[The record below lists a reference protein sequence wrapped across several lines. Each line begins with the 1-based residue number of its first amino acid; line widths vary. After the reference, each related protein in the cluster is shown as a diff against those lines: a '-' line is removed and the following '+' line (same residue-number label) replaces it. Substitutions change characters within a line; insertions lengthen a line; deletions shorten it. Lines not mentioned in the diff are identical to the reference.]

1 MAKRTTRSRSSD
13 TSATTDL
20 TEPINQANDTRSNS
34 MGSEPSEEDIRLRAY
49 HRFLARGGQD
59 GGDFDD
65 WMQAKEELKR
75 IRN

>member
-1 MAKRTTRSRSSD
+1 MAKRTTRARTGD

-20 TEPINQANDTRSNS
+20 TEPIEQANDRRSVS

-49 HRFLARGGQD
+49 QRYLSRGGQH

-65 WMQAKEELKR
+65 WLHAERELKG
-75 IRN
+75 IKN